1 MIIYA
6 TKQTVD
12 RYGIRMPDE
21 FENPRVRALAHST
34 YERERGDG
42 LLEWGAKLFYFDRRK
57 CIQFCNF
64 ASKLTV
70 ILADIKKNELK
81 FAPNAIAENLFNI
94 YSDDKKMTALLER
107 FFAEHPIAC
116 YSKLTDRSI
125 ISTLNRTQSDYLYD
139 GYRLYD
145 FIEDNILHTLKLNK
159 VINKENPVSK
169 NVNGKR
175 EYFFPAEEFAAL
187 LKARYAPGKGRLFM

>member
-1 MIIYA
+1 M
-6 TKQTVD
+6 
-12 RYGIRMPDE
+12 
-21 FENPRVRALAHST
+21 
-34 YERERGDG
+34 
-42 LLEWGAKLFYFDRRK
+42 
-57 CIQFCNF
+57 
-64 ASKLTV
+64 
-70 ILADIKKNELK
+70 
-81 FAPNAIAENLFNI
+81 PNAIAENLFNI
-94 YSDDKKMTALLER
+94 YSDDKEMTALLER

-125 ISTLNRTQSDYLYD
+125 ISTLNRVQSDYLYD

-159 VINKENPVSK
+159 VINKKNPASK

-187 LKARYAPGKGRLFM
+187 LKARYAPGKGRLLM